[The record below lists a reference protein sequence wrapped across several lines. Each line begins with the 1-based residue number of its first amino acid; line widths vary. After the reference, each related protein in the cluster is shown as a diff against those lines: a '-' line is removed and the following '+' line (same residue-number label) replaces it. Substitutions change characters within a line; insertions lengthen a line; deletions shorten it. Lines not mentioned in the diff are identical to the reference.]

1 MIPFCV
7 KCNKNIYISTAFCPF
22 CVNMLKLAQEPSIFE
37 FIPLMTYTITN
48 KNTGK
53 KKRKYIVK
61 ESRTD
66 YSNSFNLERPVI
78 RKVEIDRRN
87 NRYFE
92 EVFDAQRNDTIHL
105 CDEPL
110 DEHFGHGSAKFKKK

>member
-1 MIPFCV
+1 
-7 KCNKNIYISTAFCPF
+7 
-22 CVNMLKLAQEPSIFE
+22 MLKLTKEPLIFE

-66 YSNSFNLERPVI
+66 YSNSFNFKRPII

-92 EVFDAQRNDTIHL
+92 EIFDDQSNETIHL

-110 DEHFGHGSAKFKKK
+110 DKHIGHGSAKFKKK

>member
-7 KCNKNIYISTAFCPF
+7 NCNKKIYINDIFCPF
-22 CVNMLKLAQEPSIFE
+22 CGNMLILTQELLTLE
-37 FIPLMTYTITN
+37 FLSLMNYTITN

-53 KKRKYIVK
+53 KKRDYIVK

-66 YSNSFNLERPVI
+66 YSNSFNLKRPVI

-87 NRYFE
+87 KRYFE
-92 EVFDAQRNDTIHL
+92 EVFDDQNNETIHL
-105 CDEPL
+105 CDEDL
-110 DEHFGHGSAKFKKK
+110 DKHIGHGSAKLK